1 MLNKCARLLFIA
13 LFITAAVPGMSI
25 AAQAQ
30 GPRLG
35 TWELTG
41 RDKIDWKAT
50 LVFTLLDRTICHGYF
65 KWQSNSSDQASG
77 LETFEGIFNPADSM
91 ITLKGLDMKDKKG
104 QIATGSIY
112 EATVT
117 ENGYALINGRWFGTN
132 VAPGTWSAIWQSADI
147 PNP

>member
-1 MLNKCARLLFIA
+1 MLNKCARLLLIA
-13 LFITAAVPGMSI
+13 LFVTATVTGISK
-25 AAQAQ
+25 AARAQ

-50 LVFTLLDRTICHGYF
+50 LVFTQLEKTICHGYF
-65 KWQSNSSDQASG
+65 KWQSSNSDQASG
-77 LETFEGIFNPADSM
+77 LETFEGIFNPADSV
-91 ITLKGLDMKDKKG
+91 ITLKGLDMKDRKG

-117 ENGYALINGRWFGTN
+117 ENGYALVDGRWFGAN
-132 VAPGTWSAIWQSADI
+132 VASGTWSAIWKSADI
-147 PNP
+147 PKP

>member
-13 LFITAAVPGMSI
+13 LFVAAITPCISK
-25 AAQAQ
+25 AAQAH

-50 LVFTLLDRTICHGYF
+50 LVFSRLDRTICHGYIR
-65 KWQSNSSDQASG
+65 WQSNSSDPASG
-77 LETFEGIFNPADSM
+77 LESFEGIFNPADSV

-104 QIATGSIY
+104 QIATGSVY

-117 ENGYALINGRWFGTN
+117 ENGYSLINGRWFGAN
-132 VAPGTWSAIWQSADI
+132 VASGTWSAIWKSAEV
-147 PNP
+147 PKP